1 QQDLLPSPFN
11 YHRSPEF
18 TEKISHSRDSDFFF
32 PAPDKT
38 MISPMT
44 VYQRYRRYLEA
55 AGISHGGKGQ
65 GPRLHDIR
73 HTFAVH
79 VLQKWIKEEAELTAM
94 LPILS
99 TYMGHKTVRSTAG
112 YLRLTTEVYPDLLK
126 KVERSCA
133 YVIPEVCYEG
143 N

>member
-1 QQDLLPSPFN
+1 MAFLHQISCRFNSKQCDCLSSVQHQNVSFNLQTEAAINLPDN
-11 YHRSPEF
+11 
-18 TEKISHSRDSDFFF
+18 
-32 PAPDKT
+32 
-38 MISPMT
+38 
-44 VYQRYRRYLEA
+44 RYRRYLEV

-79 VLQKWIKEEAELTAM
+79 VLQKWIKEEADLSAM

-99 TYMGHKTVRSTAG
+99 TYMGHKSVRSTAQ
-112 YLRLTTEVYPDLLK
+112 YLRLTAEVYPDLMK
-126 KVERSCA
+126 KVEKSCA
-133 YVIPEVCYEG
+133 YVIPEVCHER